1 MLCNKCFCCIIFSLL
16 YCTCLQFL
24 LYGCF
29 VLYNLLYT
37 MLFNR
42 VYNAWYGP
50 FTVVHVCPGGR
61 RHDGGPLAGTRRH
74 RRSPLATRSPWRRNQ
89 RCRVTLRI
97 FPTENVGED
106 ERQSG
111 HYWLIP
117 YGAEASSWGR
127 EKKKRLFF
135 LWSSEPFWVTV
146 VLVSNQFHGP
156 LV

>member
-97 FPTENVGED
+97 SQPKMLAKTNVNPGITD
-106 ERQSG
+106 LYRTALRLQV
-111 HYWLIP
+111 
-117 YGAEASSWGR
+117 GAG
-127 EKKKRLFF
+127 KKRKGFFFFEVQSLFESRWF
-135 LWSSEPFWVTV
+135 WSRINSMAP
-146 VLVSNQFHGP
+146 
-156 LV
+156 